1 MAVSQKAKK
10 KLDEASKEIKESID
24 NLKKEVAE
32 LTKKVKER
40 LRGTG
45 QDMRESADDLSKELK
60 GLSEKIRE
68 LVPKKTRGNQLPVNI
83 ERYTD
88 FQPDA
93 WSRSLLDL
101 RKSTN
106 RLFDD
111 FYKNLRIPLM
121 DEEAP
126 WAFKTDIVE
135 SNWPRVDMSESD
147 NEIVIT
153 AELPGVVKDNVD
165 ISVTENRITI
175 SGEKREQQNLKE
187 RGYYKTERSYGSFQR
202 SFYLPCKVEPDKVD
216 AHFIDGVLTVNLP
229 KSMAESE
236 QIKKIP
242 IRSG

>member
-1 MAVSQKAKK
+1 MAVSQKAKE

-32 LTKKVKER
+32 LTKKVRER

-60 GLSEKIRE
+60 GLSEKIKE
-68 LVPKKTRGNQLPVNI
+68 LVPKKTRKNQLPANI
-83 ERYTD
+83 KRQNVFE
-88 FQPDA
+88 PDA
-93 WSRSLLDL
+93 WSQSFLDL
-101 RKSTN
+101 RKATN

-111 FYKNLRIPLM
+111 FYRNIRMPLI

-126 WAFKTDIVE
+126 WDFKTDMLE

-153 AELPGVVKDNVD
+153 AELPGVDKDNVD
-165 ISVTENRITI
+165 ISVTENRIAI

-216 AHFIDGVLTVNLP
+216 AHFIDGVLTVHLP

-242 IRSG
+242 IRIG